1 MHPAQ
6 WWQIGR
12 RGFANTFIA
21 ALIFINEKLAL
32 QINPFG
38 SKNQL
43 WCNNLRQKVSL
54 RFIVLAVTKIINISG
69 SCQSWRYHYGDG
81 DSFCQCDDVA
91 LACDLCV
98 IDNMRLGA
106 KVLDGNMRFK

>member
-12 RGFANTFIA
+12 LGIANTFIA

-38 SKNQL
+38 STNRL
-43 WCNNLRQKVSL
+43 WCSNLWQKVSL
-54 RFIVLAVTKIINISG
+54 GFIALAAARYLMNASQDYRHIRVMPILAISLWRWRFILLM
-69 SCQSWRYHYGDG
+69 Q
-81 DSFCQCDDVA
+81 
-91 LACDLCV
+91 
-98 IDNMRLGA
+98 
-106 KVLDGNMRFK
+106 

>member
-12 RGFANTFIA
+12 LSIANTFIA

-38 SKNQL
+38 SINQL
-43 WCNNLRQKVSL
+43 WCNNL
-54 RFIVLAVTKIINISG
+54 
-69 SCQSWRYHYGDG
+69 
-81 DSFCQCDDVA
+81 
-91 LACDLCV
+91 
-98 IDNMRLGA
+98 
-106 KVLDGNMRFK
+106 